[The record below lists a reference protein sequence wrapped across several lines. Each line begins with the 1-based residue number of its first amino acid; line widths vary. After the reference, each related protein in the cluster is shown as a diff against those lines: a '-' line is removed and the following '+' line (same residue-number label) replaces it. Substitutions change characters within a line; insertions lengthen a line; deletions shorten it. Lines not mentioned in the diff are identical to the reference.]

1 MLILK
6 DYSLSLE
13 KGSAEFLE
21 AVIES
26 SYNGIIVIDEHG
38 RIVLFNKSAERI
50 LKTPAEEAFGRFI
63 SDLIPESDMFSVLHS
78 NKPQPAVKIK
88 VGDQL
93 LYSNRSPLI
102 VNGETVGA
110 ISVFQEIYGIKELTR
125 KLDEAETAVETLE
138 TIVEN
143 IIDGILLV
151 DRKGY
156 ITRINK
162 AYQEFLGVKA
172 EDVIGKHVT
181 EVIENTRMHI
191 VAETGEEEIGHPQKI
206 KGREMIVMRIPIF
219 KDGESVGAVGKVMFR
234 DISELRTLA
243 SKLNVMEDKLT
254 FYKKELQRIQGAR
267 YSFSNIIG
275 DSELITNAI
284 NLSKQGAMGNSTILI
299 SGESGTGKEL
309 FAQAIHNYSFRRFG
323 PFIRVNC
330 AAIPASLFESELFGY
345 ESGAFTGASKEG
357 KPGKF
362 ELANGGTIFLDEIA
376 ELPVEMQVKM
386 LRVLQ
391 EKEVERIGG
400 NKVIPLDIRVIAAT
414 NKPIEKLIDNEKF
427 RKDLYYRLNIIRV
440 ELPSLREIKEDIPL
454 LARQLLKNL
463 NEELGTMVTDID
475 DEVFQVFLAHT
486 WPGNIRELRNVL
498 ERSVNICRDGNVSK
512 FHLPFYLLEN
522 EVKIYKDIMLDNSE
536 GVVPLKELLENVEKD
551 AILKTLEFTG
561 NNRRE
566 AAKLLGI
573 HRSALYQK
581 MGKYNLP

>member
-1 MLILK
+1 MK
-6 DYSLSLE
+6 GDSLQYKKVGLD
-13 KGSAEFLE
+13 FLE

-26 SYNGIIVIDEHG
+26 AYNGFIVIDEQG

-50 LKTPAEEAFGRFI
+50 LKTSAKEAFGCFI

-78 NKPQPAVKIK
+78 NKPQTAVKIK

-93 LYSNRSPLI
+93 LYSNRTPLI
-102 VNGETVGA
+102 LDGKTIGA
-110 ISVFQEIYGIKELTR
+110 VSVFQEIYGIQELTK

-172 EDVIGKHVT
+172 EEVVGKHVT

-219 KDGESVGAVGKVMFR
+219 KNGESVGAVGKVMFR

-243 SKLNVMEDKLT
+243 SKLNVMEDQLT

-267 YSFSNIIG
+267 YTFSTIIG
-275 DSELITNAI
+275 SSEPILKAME
-284 NLSKQGAMGNSTILI
+284 LAKQGAMSNSTFLI
-299 SGESGTGKEL
+299 CGESGTGKEL
-309 FAQAIHNYSFRRFG
+309 FAQAVHNYSLRRFG
-323 PFIRVNC
+323 PFIRINC
-330 AAIPASLFESELFGY
+330 AAIPANLFESELFGY

-376 ELPVEMQVKM
+376 ELPVEMQVKL

-400 NKVIPLDIRVIAAT
+400 SKLIPLDIRVIAAT
-414 NKPIEKLIDNEKF
+414 NKPIEDLVKNEKF
-427 RKDLYYRLNIIRV
+427 RKDLYYRLNIISV
-440 ELPSLREIKEDIPL
+440 ELPPLREIKEDIPL
-454 LARQLLKNL
+454 LARQLLKQL
-463 NEELGTMVTDID
+463 NDELGTMVTDID
-475 DEVFQVFLAHT
+475 DEVLQVFSRHT
-486 WPGNIRELRNVL
+486 WPGNVRELRNVL
-498 ERSVNICRDGNVSK
+498 ERSVNICGKGILSK
-512 FHLPFYLLEN
+512 FHLPLYLLEI
-522 EVKIYKDIMLDNSE
+522 EVKLYQKIVIESGDSMM
-536 GVVPLKELLENVEKD
+536 PLKQLLENAEKA
-551 AILKTLEFTG
+551 AILKALELTG
-561 NNRRE
+561 NNRRQ
-566 AAKLLGI
+566 AAKLLNI

-581 MGKYNLP
+581 MGKYNLC